1 MTPIRI
7 ASIETHPVCVP
18 LKPAY
23 RMISA
28 LGRHDESQ
36 FVLVKLL
43 TDTGLEGA
51 GEATASVRW
60 SGETVWGVQAVI
72 ERVLAPLVVGLELD
86 PAHPLE
92 AITELD
98 RRMDAA
104 AQHNWFAKSA
114 IEMACWDVLGKA
126 ANKPVYELLG
136 GARRSLAI
144 PSRFSLG
151 AYDVARARARAA
163 ELVAQGFT
171 TVKVK
176 VGTVGNA
183 LRGVPQSCDDDI
195 ARVRAVREVIGFD
208 RKLVIDANCGW
219 DADTAIRCIRALNDC
234 RIDLVEQPTPDGDYE
249 QIARVRREC
258 GIPVM
263 ADDMCFN
270 LVHAQELIRNQACDL
285 ISVYPGKNGGIRKSR
300 EIVEYAEQHA
310 VGCTIGS
317 NLEFDIATA
326 AMGHLIVATR
336 NLQVEQWPGD
346 IHGPVYY
353 ETRLVKEPLA
363 IEGPV
368 TRLTERPGLGVQVDW
383 ALVESLRM

>member
-1 MTPIRI
+1 MRI
-7 ASIETHPVCVP
+7 ASIETHPVRVP

-51 GEATASVRW
+51 GEATATVRW

-72 ERVLAPLVVGLELD
+72 ERVLAPYVIGLELD
-86 PAHPLE
+86 PTNSLDS
-92 AITELD
+92 IKELD
-98 RRMDAA
+98 RRMDAVV
-104 AQHNWFAKSA
+104 QHNWFAKSA

-126 ANKPVYELLG
+126 AKKPVYELLG
-136 GARRSLAI
+136 GACRSLAI
-144 PSRFSLG
+144 PSRFSMG
-151 AYDVARARARAA
+151 AYDVERARARAA
-163 ELVAQGFT
+163 ELVEQGFD

-176 VGTVGNA
+176 VGGK
-183 LRGVPQSCDDDI
+183 PEDDI
-195 ARVRAVREVIGFD
+195 ARVRAVREVIGFE

-219 DADTAIRCIRALNDC
+219 DTDTAIFCIQQLADC
-234 RIDLVEQPTPDGDYE
+234 QIDLVEQPTPDGDYAA
-249 QIARVRREC
+249 IARVRHEC
-258 GIPVM
+258 DLPVM

-270 LVHAQELIRNQACDL
+270 LAHARELIRNRACDV

-300 EIVEYAEQHA
+300 EIVQFAQVHG

-326 AMGHLIVATR
+326 AMGHLIVAEP
-336 NLQVEQWPGD
+336 NMEVELWPGD

-353 ETRLVKEPLA
+353 ETRLVKEPLQ

-368 TRLTERPGLGVQVDW
+368 TRLTDRPGLGVEVDW
-383 ALVESLRM
+383 ALVATLRP

>member
-1 MTPIRI
+1 MTSFRI
-7 ASIETHPVCVP
+7 AAIETHPVRVP

-36 FVLVKLL
+36 FVLVKLT

-51 GEATASVRW
+51 GEATATVRW
-60 SGETVWGVQAVI
+60 SGETVWGVQALI
-72 ERVLAPLVVGLELD
+72 DRVLAPLVIGLDLD
-86 PAHPLE
+86 PEDALATVSAVDH
-92 AITELD
+92 
-98 RRMDAA
+98 RMDTAV
-104 AQHNWFAKSA
+104 QHNWFAKSA
-114 IEMACWDVLGKA
+114 IEVACWDVLGKA
-126 ANKPVYELLG
+126 VNKPVYDLLG
-136 GARRSLAI
+136 GACRPLAV
-144 PSRFSLG
+144 PSRFSMG
-151 AYDVARARARAA
+151 AYDIPRARARAA

-176 VGTVGNA
+176 VGGNPN
-183 LRGVPQSCDDDI
+183 VDI

-219 DADTAIRCIRALNDC
+219 DADTAIRCIRELKDC
-234 RIDLVEQPTPDGDYE
+234 RIDLVEQPTTDGDYA
-249 QIARVRREC
+249 QIARVRREG

-270 LVHAQELIRNQACDL
+270 LVHAKELIRNQACDL

-300 EIVEYAEQHA
+300 EIVEFAQQHG

-326 AMGHLIVATR
+326 AMAHLIVATP
-336 NLQVEQWPGD
+336 NLLVEQWPGD
-346 IHGPVYY
+346 IHGPAYY
-353 ETRLVKEPLA
+353 ETRLVKQPLS
-363 IEGPV
+363 IQGP
-368 TRLTERPGLGVQVDW
+368 LTTITNNPGLGIEVDW
-383 ALVESLRM
+383 QLVHSLKI